1 MCRTSP
7 EIQMETTLTATKRA
21 VIGIIGL
28 SCAASL
34 FLIWLIY
41 FKAPAEQSWA
51 FISHLPAVNATLNGM
66 SALCLVTGFTYIK
79 KGYPSVHKRYMIAA
93 LCFSALFLVS
103 YLTYHHF
110 QGDTLFTGTGL
121 IRPIYFFILITHI
134 VLSIFALPMAL
145 ITTFFSLSG
154 RFDQHKRIAR
164 YTFPVWLYVSV
175 TGVLVFAFLKLY
187 S

>member
-1 MCRTSP
+1 
-7 EIQMETTLTATKRA
+7 METAVSNSKRA
-21 VIGIIGL
+21 VITIIGL
-28 SCAASL
+28 SCIASL

-41 FKAPAEQSWA
+41 FKAPAEQTWV
-51 FISHLPAVNATLNGM
+51 FISYLPALNATLNGM
-66 SALCLVTGFTYIK
+66 SALCLIAGFRYIK
-79 KGYPSVHKRYMIAA
+79 KGHHRTHKRYMIAA
-93 LCFSALFLVS
+93 LSFSALFLVS

-121 IRPIYFFILITHI
+121 IRPVYFFILITHI

-145 ITTFFSLSG
+145 ITAFFSFSE
-154 RFDQHKRIAR
+154 RFVQHKRIAR

-187 S
+187 A